1 MFYRWYWLK
10 KVNIQWSELLF
21 NANCLEYKNT
31 YLTDQN
37 SDLLLTV
44 DLLITLNNII
54 TDSQNIGLRDINVK
68 RGFDKIFM
76 DKSLIEPAL
85 YQLVDEFNERKVKH
99 NNFVIYFEI
108 WYILFEM
115 EMDEHA
121 KFYLLIK

>member
-37 SDLLLTV
+37 GDLLLTV

-76 DKSLIEPAL
+76 DKSPIEPAL

>member
-1 MFYRWYWLK
+1 MFCRWYWLK
-10 KVNIQWSELLF
+10 KVNIQWSVLLF

>member
-1 MFYRWYWLK
+1 MFCRWYWLK

-121 KFYLLIK
+121 KLCLLIK

>member
-76 DKSLIEPAL
+76 DKSPIEPAL

>member
-1 MFYRWYWLK
+1 MFCRWYWLK

-37 SDLLLTV
+37 GDLLLTV
-44 DLLITLNNII
+44 DLLITLDNII